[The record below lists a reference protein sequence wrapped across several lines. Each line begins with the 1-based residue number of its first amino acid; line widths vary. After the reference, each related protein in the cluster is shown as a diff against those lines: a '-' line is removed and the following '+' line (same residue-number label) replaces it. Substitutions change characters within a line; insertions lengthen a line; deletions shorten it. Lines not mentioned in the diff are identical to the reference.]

1 MAGVPLNPPETVAG
15 VGALLPYDRWVATPL
30 APIDVQQVQAFW
42 SRAIASGA
50 VAVATPLPSVV
61 EPFGDSQEL
70 ADELV
75 DLVIHG
81 PKRATA
87 AVLADLELDHSSPPE
102 PGDLSIAT
110 DGHGNARAVLRTT
123 DVRIGPLS
131 SVDAA
136 FAWDEGEGDRTRV
149 SWLHDHEAF
158 FRRFLPTIG
167 LQFDPDMPTVFERF
181 DVLYSE

>member
-1 MAGVPLNPPETVAG
+1 MPCFRTIAV
-15 VGALLPYDRWVATPL
+15 VATALP
-30 APIDVQQVQAFW
+30 PIDVQQVQAFW
-42 SRAIASGA
+42 EPCDGRRRRL
-50 VAVATPLPSVV
+50 VAGMPLPSVV

-70 ADELV
+70 ADELI

-87 AVLADLELDHSSPPE
+87 AAVADFELDDISPPE
-102 PGDLSIAT
+102 PGDVSIAT

-149 SWLHDHEAF
+149 SWLHDHETF

-167 LQFDPDMPTVFERF
+167 LQFDVDMPTVFERF
-181 DVLYSE
+181 EVLYSE

>member
-1 MAGVPLNPPETVAG
+1 MSTASVPCFRTIAGVAT
-15 VGALLPYDRWVATPL
+15 ALP
-30 APIDVQQVQAFW
+30 PIDVEQVQAFW
-42 SRAIASGA
+42 RRAVARGA
-50 VAVATPLPSVV
+50 VAAGTPLPSVV

-87 AVLADLELDHSSPPE
+87 AALADFELENLSPPA

-149 SWLHDHEAF
+149 SWLHEHETY

-167 LQFDPDMPTVFERF
+167 LAFDADMPTVFERF
-181 DVLYSE
+181 EVLYSE